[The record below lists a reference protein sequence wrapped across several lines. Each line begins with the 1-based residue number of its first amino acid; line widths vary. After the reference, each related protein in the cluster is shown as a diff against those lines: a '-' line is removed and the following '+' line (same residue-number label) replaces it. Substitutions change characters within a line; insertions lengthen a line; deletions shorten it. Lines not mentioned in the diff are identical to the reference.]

1 MKTTNENIPL
11 SLKVICYAILL
22 GLSLVIVFPFL
33 WLLLSTFKSSYEIIS
48 GTNFF
53 PKKWTFDNYVTI
65 LTEIPMLSFFK
76 NSVFVSVLAT
86 LGGVFASAMS
96 AFVFAK
102 LQFKG
107 RETLFAMVLVV
118 MMIPSVV
125 TMIPLFIII
134 KTVGLMDSLW
144 ALILPSWTGSAFGVF
159 FLRQHMMA
167 VPDALYESAK
177 LEGCSPF
184 RIFISIFLPLVKAAL
199 ATLVVL
205 NFIAHWNDLI
215 SPLIYL
221 NSPEKMTI
229 TVGISYFRGQ
239 YVTNYPV
246 VLAGIFLSLIPTAS
260 VFLFAQKYLT
270 KGMLISGLK

>member
-1 MKTTNENIPL
+1 METTNKKV
-11 SLKVICYAILL
+11 SLQFIYFAIML
-22 GLSLVIVFPFL
+22 GLSLVIVLPFL
-33 WLLLSTFKSSYEIIS
+33 WLLLSTFKSSYEIMS
-48 GTNFF
+48 GSNFI
-53 PKKWTFDNYVTI
+53 PKNWTFDNYVKI
-65 LTEIPMLSFFK
+65 VTEIPMFSFFR

-107 RETLFAMVLVV
+107 RETLFAMVLIV

-125 TMIPLFIII
+125 TMIPLFIIM
-134 KTVGLMDSLW
+134 KEVGLMNSLW
-144 ALILPSWTGSAFGVF
+144 ALILPSWTGTAFGVF
-159 FLRQHMMA
+159 FLRQHMMS

-177 LEGCSPF
+177 LEGCGPF
-184 RIFISIFLPLVKAAL
+184 RIFISIFLPLVKASL
-199 ATLVVL
+199 ATLAVL
-205 NFIAHWNDLI
+205 NFIAHWNDLLG
-215 SPLIYL
+215 PLIYL
-221 NSPEKMTI
+221 SSPEKMTI
-229 TVGISYFRGQ
+229 TVGISYFQGQ

-246 VLAGIFLSLIPTAS
+246 VLAGIFLSLIPTAV

>member
-1 MKTTNENIPL
+1 METINEKH
-11 SLKVICYAILL
+11 SLKLLYFMILL
-22 GLSLVIVFPFL
+22 GLGLIIVLPFL
-33 WLLLSTFKSSYEIIS
+33 WLLLSSFKSSYEIIS
-48 GTNFF
+48 GSNFI
-53 PKKWTFDNYVTI
+53 PKNWTWDNYVKVV
-65 LTEIPMLSFFK
+65 TEVPMLSFFR
-76 NSVFVSVLAT
+76 NSVFVTVLAT
-86 LGGVFASAMS
+86 AGGVFASAMS

-102 LQFKG
+102 LHFKG
-107 RETLFAMVLVV
+107 RDTLFAMVLIV

-125 TMIPLFIII
+125 TMIPLFIIM
-134 KTVGLMDSLW
+134 KSAGLMNSLW

-159 FLRQHMMA
+159 FLRQHMMS

-184 RIFISIFLPLVKAAL
+184 RIFISIFLPLVKASL
-199 ATLVVL
+199 ATLAVL
-205 NFIAHWNDLI
+205 NFIAHWNDLLN
-215 SPLIYL
+215 PLIYL

-246 VLAGIFLSLIPTAS
+246 VLAGIFLSLIPTAA